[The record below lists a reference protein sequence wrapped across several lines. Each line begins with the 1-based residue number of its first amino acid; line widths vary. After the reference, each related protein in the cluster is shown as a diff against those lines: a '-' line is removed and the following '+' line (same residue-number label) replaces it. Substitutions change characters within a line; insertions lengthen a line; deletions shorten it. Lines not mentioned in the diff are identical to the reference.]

1 MQKTQC
7 GLRFLLDGPPEPLD
21 ESTAMIRSARGV
33 IALAFVAVGACATAA
48 MSTATSPSPA
58 SAQLHDGMRK
68 LWSDHVVW
76 TRLYIIAAVAGDASA
91 QTAANRLL
99 RNQEDIGNAIAPY
112 YGAAA
117 GTQLTNL
124 LKQHILIAVDLVAGA
139 KAGDQ
144 AKVADADRRWHANA
158 DDIATFLSGA
168 NPNWPKATVL
178 AMLNQHLALTTQE
191 ATARIQGRWADD
203 ASTFDSIFSQ
213 ILGMADALSDGIVKQ
228 FPNRF

>member
-1 MQKTQC
+1 MQKRNFVCVYSTAH
-7 GLRFLLDGPPEPLD
+7 RFLREHCHDPFLTGRHRP
-21 ESTAMIRSARGV
+21 RFRRGCCV
-33 IALAFVAVGACATAA
+33 RHSGYVYRNITLAGVGTAA
-48 MSTATSPSPA
+48 RCNAETVVRPRRLDSPSAPTA
-58 SAQLHDGMRK
+58 SA
-68 LWSDHVVW
+68 
-76 TRLYIIAAVAGDASA
+76 
-91 QTAANRLL
+91 RLL
-99 RNQEDIGNAIAPY
+99 RNQEEIGNAIAPY

-117 GTQLTNL
+117 GSQLTNL
-124 LKQHILIAVDLVAGA
+124 LKQHILIAVDLVSAA

-158 DDIATFLSGA
+158 NDIATFLSGA

-203 ASTFDSIFSQ
+203 ASAFDSIFNQ

>member
-1 MQKTQC
+1 
-7 GLRFLLDGPPEPLD
+7 
-21 ESTAMIRSARGV
+21 MIRSHRGV
-33 IALAFVAVGACATAA
+33 IALAFVAVCACATAA

-58 SAQLHDGMRK
+58 SSQLHDAMRK
-68 LWSDHVVW
+68 LWSDHVFW
-76 TRLYIIAAVAGDASA
+76 TRLYIVSAVAADPSA

-99 RNQEDIGNAIAPY
+99 RNQEDIGNAIVPY

-124 LKQHILIAVDLVAGA
+124 LKQHILIAVDLVTAA

-158 DDIATFLSGA
+158 NDIATFLSGA

-191 ATARIQGRWADD
+191 ATARIQRRWSDD
-203 ASTFDSIFSQ
+203 ASAFDSIFNQ

>member
-1 MQKTQC
+1 
-7 GLRFLLDGPPEPLD
+7 
-21 ESTAMIRSARGV
+21 MIRSSRGV
-33 IALAFVAVGACATAA
+33 IALAFVAAAACATAA

-58 SAQLHDGMRK
+58 SAQLHDAMRK

-76 TRLYIIAAVAGDASA
+76 TRLYIISAVAGDASA
-91 QTAANRLL
+91 PTASARLL
-99 RNQEDIGNAIAPY
+99 RNQEEIGNAIAPY

-117 GTQLTNL
+117 GSQLTNL
-124 LKQHILIAVDLVAGA
+124 LKQHILIAVDLVSAA

-158 DDIATFLSGA
+158 NDIATFLSGA

-203 ASTFDSIFSQ
+203 ASAFDSIFNQ

>member
-1 MQKTQC
+1 
-7 GLRFLLDGPPEPLD
+7 
-21 ESTAMIRSARGV
+21 MIRSARGV
-33 IALAFVAVGACATAA
+33 IALAFVAAAACATAA
-48 MSTATSPSPA
+48 MSTATSASPA
-58 SAQLHDGMRK
+58 SAQLHDAMRK

-76 TRLYIIAAVAGDASA
+76 TRLYIVAAAAGDASA

-99 RNQEDIGNAIAPY
+99 RNQDDIGNAIAPY

-117 GTQLTNL
+117 GTQLANL
-124 LKQHILIAVDLVAGA
+124 LRQHILIAVDLVAAA

-144 AKVADADRRWHANA
+144 TKVADADRRWHANA
-158 DDIATFLSGA
+158 NDIATFLSGA

-178 AMLNQHLALTTQE
+178 AMLNQHLALTTSE
-191 ATARIQGRWADD
+191 ATARLQGRWGDD
-203 ASTFDSIFSQ
+203 QAAFDQIFTQ

>member
-1 MQKTQC
+1 MT
-7 GLRFLLDGPPEPLD
+7 
-21 ESTAMIRSARGV
+21 RSHRGA
-33 IALAFVAVGACATAA
+33 IALAFVAAYACATAA
-48 MSTATSPSPA
+48 MSTATSPSASPA
-58 SAQLHDGMRK
+58 SSQLHDGMRK

-76 TRLYIIAAVAGDASA
+76 TRLYIVSAVAGDASA

-124 LKQHILIAVDLVAGA
+124 LKQHILIAVDLVSAA

-144 AKVADADRRWHANA
+144 ARVADADRRWHSNAN
-158 DDIATFLSGA
+158 DIATFLSGA

-203 ASTFDSIFSQ
+203 AAAFDSIFTQ
-213 ILGMADALSDGIVKQ
+213 ILGMADALSGGIVKQ
-228 FPNRF
+228 FPSRF